1 MTRLSRTLLPTLKD
15 PPADAEAVSHKLLV
29 RAGMIRQVGAGLW
42 TYLPAGLRSH
52 RKAEQII
59 REEMNRIGGQEI
71 SMPILQPADAWQKTG
86 RYGIEEMFKLE
97 DRKGSPMV
105 LAMTAEECVTGHVSR
120 EVRSYR
126 DLPQLLYQIQTKE
139 RDEPRPRAGVLRTRE
154 FMMKDAYSFD
164 RDEAGLDET
173 YNLCIEAYD
182 RIYDRSGLRWYRV
195 ESDVGMMGGSGAH
208 EYMAPCGAGED
219 TIALASGYAA
229 NLEVAS
235 ANPRPVQGGEE
246 LPAPVEVE
254 TPGLKTI
261 EQVSGSLGLDPCALI
276 KSVALVTDEGEF
288 VLALIRGDHQLN
300 EIKLANAL
308 GVQSRPAGEEEI
320 AEKLGPAG
328 FIGPVGASVRI
339 LKDRAV
345 TGGGLVAGA
354 NRPDLH
360 LKGVEPGRDFAFE
373 EVDIRTVVEG
383 DTTDDGHSI
392 TLEPAIEIGNIFK
405 LGTRYTEPLGA
416 TFLDE
421 NVIMGCYGIGPARIV
436 AAAAEQY
443 ADENGL
449 SWPVSLAPWDIQLVS
464 LSKSDEPERVE
475 ADRLYEELLE
485 QGFDVLYDDRDAG
498 PGQKLTDAELLGCPL
513 RVVVGRRGLADGIYE
528 VSERRSG
535 EVHRVPVEGGA
546 AGIAGLYAA
555 ISGSD

>member
-1 MTRLSRTLLPTLKD
+1 M
-15 PPADAEAVSHKLLV
+15 
-29 RAGMIRQVGAGLW
+29 
-42 TYLPAGLRSH
+42 
-52 RKAEQII
+52 
-59 REEMNRIGGQEI
+59 
-71 SMPILQPADAWQKTG
+71 
-86 RYGIEEMFKLE
+86 
-97 DRKGSPMV
+97 
-105 LAMTAEECVTGHVSR
+105 
-120 EVRSYR
+120 
-126 DLPQLLYQIQTKE
+126 
-139 RDEPRPRAGVLRTRE
+139 
-154 FMMKDAYSFD
+154 
-164 RDEAGLDET
+164 
-173 YNLCIEAYD
+173 
-182 RIYDRSGLRWYRV
+182 
-195 ESDVGMMGGSGAH
+195 
-208 EYMAPCGAGED
+208 
-219 TIALASGYAA
+219 
-229 NLEVAS
+229 
-235 ANPRPVQGGEE
+235 
-246 LPAPVEVE
+246 
-254 TPGLKTI
+254 
-261 EQVSGSLGLDPCALI
+261 
-276 KSVALVTDEGEF
+276 
-288 VLALIRGDHQLN
+288 
-300 EIKLANAL
+300 
-308 GVQSRPAGEEEI
+308 
-320 AEKLGPAG
+320 
-328 FIGPVGASVRI
+328 
-339 LKDRAV
+339 
-345 TGGGLVAGA
+345 
-354 NRPDLH
+354 
-360 LKGVEPGRDFAFE
+360 
-373 EVDIRTVVEG
+373 VEG

-421 NVIMGCYGIGPARIV
+421 NGEEKPVIMGCYGIGPARIV